1 MTALCTSNIDDF
13 RWWHKKWGQPQKWR
27 QHWKVRM
34 TSWTHSSPRHLLK
47 TSEWSRVCKTE
58 DRRQDIHCPYPG
70 DQFELHLTVLRSDKT
85 LSLCVYWSNCSIS
98 FKMKK
103 EQDQTDLLHQF
114 LKELPIST
122 LLLNLLDLLNLINVY
137 QLDGIQFTT

>member
-1 MTALCTSNIDDF
+1 
-13 RWWHKKWGQPQKWR
+13 
-27 QHWKVRM
+27 
-34 TSWTHSSPRHLLK
+34 
-47 TSEWSRVCKTE
+47 
-58 DRRQDIHCPYPG
+58 
-70 DQFELHLTVLRSDKT
+70 
-85 LSLCVYWSNCSIS
+85 
-98 FKMKK
+98 MKK